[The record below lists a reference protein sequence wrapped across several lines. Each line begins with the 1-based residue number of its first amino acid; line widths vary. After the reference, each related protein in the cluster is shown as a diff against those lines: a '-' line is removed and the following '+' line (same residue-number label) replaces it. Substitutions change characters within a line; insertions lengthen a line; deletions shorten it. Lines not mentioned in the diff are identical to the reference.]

1 MLRKS
6 LRVTLRQTLMQSVTL
21 STIASAPAE
30 NHPPHP
36 ANIWRQDRYDYIC
49 ALLPGVAQRYS
60 PMTLKLCCDGFHR
73 GTTPRCRSQLEQ
85 LGLELADAGCIK
97 SRIGRGGAMAR
108 IVASFEE

>member
-1 MLRKS
+1 M
-6 LRVTLRQTLMQSVTL
+6 QTATL

-30 NHPPHP
+30 PHHPPHP
-36 ANIWRQDRYDYIC
+36 ANIWRQDRFDYIC

-73 GTTPRCRSQLEQ
+73 GTTPRCRAELEL
-85 LGLELADAGCIK
+85 LGRELADAGCIK
-97 SRIGRGGAMAR
+97 SRLGRGGAMAL

>member
-1 MLRKS
+1 MRKS

-49 ALLPGVAQRYS
+49 ALLPGVAERYS

-73 GTTPRCRSQLEQ
+73 GTTPRCRAELEQ

-97 SRIGRGGAMAR
+97 SRLGRGGAMAR
-108 IVASFEE
+108 IVASFEA